1 MQSSSNLIILLQSR
15 TTTQNL
21 RQPELTNGALHMT
34 DLPLGGGGGS
44 NPLRRFT
51 TNTTDHIGMGK
62 GLGGALG
69 GLHSLRLN
77 GLGDARVQRRGAT
90 GDHQRVLSV
99 TNRSR
104 RTSGKRVKRGA
115 HGDGFFLFFSFSSFS
130 CCSRVW
136 YVCVCMFRTP
146 EWWCRYHRERMSDS
160 KERQGNRIQGEGQSK
175 E

>member
-51 TNTTDHIGMGK
+51 TNTTDHIGMGES
-62 GLGGALG
+62 LGGALG

-115 HGDGFFLFFSFSSFS
+115 HGDGFFFLFFSFLFLLLVAVQGSGM
-130 CCSRVW
+130 
-136 YVCVCMFRTP
+136 CMFRTL

-160 KERQGNRIQGEGQSK
+160 KERQDNRIQGEGQSK